1 MVRKER
7 PARVDLHDARG
18 PMTRSSSWRLHRAGA
33 GRTIQASWTITLTL
47 RLDPAHPKCREA
59 HQDRKAERR
68 VKNRWPSGIPNLMV
82 LALAKVA
89 TQQASFGSPMQCSL
103 APATTFASVYAR
115 IVSVMAVL
123 GTSCFVQVQ
132 EFRGNRET
140 SRVHTD
146 HIAQG
151 NAQRAREQ
159 SAEVAINSC
168 STGELSRHEHLSHVY
183 VVVQHVHMHVACCCM
198 LLLHHICACA

>member
-1 MVRKER
+1 MPSTKATPQKS
-7 PARVDLHDARG
+7 PALVDMAVVK
-18 PMTRSSSWRLHRAGA
+18 T
-33 GRTIQASWTITLTL
+33 
-47 RLDPAHPKCREA
+47 PAPRRE
-59 HQDRKAERR
+59 
-68 VKNRWPSGIPNLMV
+68 KNRWPSGIPNLMV

-123 GTSCFVQVQ
+123 GTLCFVQVQ

-198 LLLHHICACA
+198 LLLHHIQLYVRVLDLEGLTPDRIRHILCTSIQVCIVP